1 MVIGQFRDVVGAGRY
16 LYPRMDLEGFW
27 VVTLCSRV
35 PLDELRHYLRVF
47 RYDGIMLVSHGMKV
61 PELHV
66 IPL

>member
-27 VVTLCSRV
+27 VVTLCSGV
-35 PLDELRHYLRVF
+35 PLDEF
-47 RYDGIMLVSHGMKV
+47 RYHSRMFKYDSIMLVSHGMKV

-66 IPL
+66 ISL